1 MEPDN
6 NPLSTYG
13 IVVGVVGQ
21 AGCLIL
27 LAVIGSM
34 LIGFVLDAVLGT
46 KPVFLFV
53 SLLVSVPIT
62 IAVIFIYTRYKTKEL
77 QDISNQKEE
86 DISE

>member
-1 MEPDN
+1 MKPDN

-13 IVVGVVGQ
+13 IVAGVVGQ

-27 LAVIGSM
+27 LVVLGSM
-34 LIGFVLDAVLGT
+34 LVGFVLDQIFGT
-46 KPVFLFV
+46 KPTFLFV
-53 SLLVSVPIT
+53 SLLVSLPVT
-62 IAVIFIYTRYKTKEL
+62 IAVIFLYTRYKTKEL